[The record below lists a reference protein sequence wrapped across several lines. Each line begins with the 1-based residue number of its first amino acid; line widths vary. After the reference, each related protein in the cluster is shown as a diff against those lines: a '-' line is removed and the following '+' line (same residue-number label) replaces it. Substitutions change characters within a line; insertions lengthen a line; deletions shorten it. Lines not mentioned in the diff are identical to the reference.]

1 MKRQHGFTLVE
12 LAVALMIVALLLGM
26 FVVPLGTQMDNQ
38 RIAETQKQLELA
50 RDAVLGFAVARGRLP
65 CPATRNTPIGTAGA
79 GTENKPGA
87 ACGLTE
93 GVLPWADLGVAE
105 TDAWGRRF
113 TYRITPMFADDPP
126 AGMQATFL
134 IGDNGTISVTNG
146 AANIAL
152 NLPAVIVSHGKNG
165 SGGFKPDGTQMPA
178 AAGDEAENTNGN
190 DTFVSRTFA
199 ADFDDVLLWVS
210 GNVLKTRMV
219 AAGRYP

>member
-1 MKRQHGFTLVE
+1 MKRHYGFTLVE

-50 RDAVLGFAVARGRLP
+50 REAVLGFAVARGRLP
-65 CPATRNTPIGTAGA
+65 CPATRNTPTGTAGA
-79 GTENKPGA
+79 GTENKPA
-87 ACGLTE
+87 ATCALTE
-93 GVLPWADLGVAE
+93 GVLPWADLGVSE

-134 IGDNGTISVTNG
+134 ISDNGTISVTNG

-152 NLPAVIVSHGKNG
+152 NLPAIIVSHGKNG
-165 SGGFKPDGTQMPA
+165 SGAFKPDGTQMPA
-178 AAGDEAENTNGN
+178 AAGDEAENTNAN

-199 ADFDDVLLWVS
+199 ADFDDVVLWVS
-210 GNVLKTRMV
+210 GNVLKSRMV